1 MYFYYIRLHHIY
13 CSTSGME
20 IKQVRLHC
28 IRLLRIFAIKPD
40 EINVLAMINENQIED
55 TLKSLF
61 ENISFSDEPAG
72 LYDPLRYMIGIGGKR
87 VRPRLCL
94 IAYSLFK
101 DSFDERILEPA
112 AALEVFHS
120 FTLIHDDIMD
130 NSDMRR
136 GVPTVC
142 RIWDNNTAIISGDVM
157 SIDSY
162 RRIAMAPVEVL
173 PQVMDLFTTTAAQV
187 CEGQQYDMDFENE
200 KTVSME
206 SYMKMIGLK
215 TAVLIACSAK
225 LGALIAGADRR
236 SCDLLYKF
244 GYDLGLAFQITD
256 DYLDTYGDS
265 AVFGKKIGG
274 DIINNKKTWLLT
286 RAIEKGEELE
296 NSGAIDPKFG
306 KAALLRTM
314 EMKAENEADKSAKI
328 DKVKEIY
335 EALGIDEDVKYE
347 IIKLHA
353 QAMNYAGMIG
363 LTKVRYEMLHRYAD
377 RLLDR
382 NK

>member
-1 MYFYYIRLHHIY
+1 
-13 CSTSGME
+13 
-20 IKQVRLHC
+20 
-28 IRLLRIFAIKPD
+28 
-40 EINVLAMINENQIED
+40 MINENQIED

-61 ENISFSDEPAG
+61 ENIEFNSEPAG

-94 IAYSLFK
+94 MAYALFK

-142 RIWDNNTAIISGDVM
+142 RKWDDNTAIISGDVM

-162 RRIAMAPVEVL
+162 RRIAKAPAEVL
-173 PQVMDLFTTTAAQV
+173 PQVMDLFTATAAKV
-187 CEGQQYDMDFENE
+187 CEGQQYDMEFE
-200 KTVSME
+200 KVKDVPME

-225 LGALIAGADRR
+225 LGALIAGADART
-236 SCDLLYKF
+236 CDLLYKF

-265 AVFGKKIGG
+265 SIFGKKIGG
-274 DIINNKKTWLLT
+274 DIINNKKTWLLI
-286 RAIEKGEELE
+286 RALEKGEELE
-296 NSGAIDPKFG
+296 KSGVADPAHG
-306 KAALLRTM
+306 KTALLRAM
-314 EMKAENEADKSAKI
+314 DMKAGNEAEKSAKI
-328 DKVKEIY
+328 EKVKEIY
-335 EALGIDEDVKYE
+335 EVLGIDEDVKYE
-347 IIKLHA
+347 IIRLHA
-353 QAMNYAGMIG
+353 QAMNYAGLLG
-363 LTKVRYEMLHRYAD
+363 LGKIRYEMLHRYAD
-377 RLLDR
+377 RLIGR